1 MEAAYNELL
10 EFDVTATLSPSPLI
24 NINTPKKVKSPI
36 VREIQKLRKSGS
48 SSSEIMEHLLDTD
61 GLTKPATRRS
71 KEQETGARL
80 KKQEVMFTATPPP
93 IKWVLQPD
101 SSEMAKPRKQLKRT
115 VEAEKVSEKNSKEW
129 IPIKENKET
138 RSTDKKTTKPVDNK
152 FQQKI
157 KIKNA
162 KELIQKFPTK
172 EDLNNGCLKEHF
184 KDNEPALFEIDKN
197 QNYII
202 LAPSDIHCFYKIMK
216 DWPEDIIKK
225 DQLEVFEKD
234 LRPILCVNKICENM
248 EI

>member
-93 IKWVLQPD
+93 IKRVLQPTAVRWL
-101 SSEMAKPRKQLKRT
+101 SC
-115 VEAEKVSEKNSKEW
+115 KN
-129 IPIKENKET
+129 N
-138 RSTDKKTTKPVDNK
+138 
-152 FQQKI
+152 
-157 KIKNA
+157 
-162 KELIQKFPTK
+162 
-172 EDLNNGCLKEHF
+172 
-184 KDNEPALFEIDKN
+184 
-197 QNYII
+197 
-202 LAPSDIHCFYKIMK
+202 
-216 DWPEDIIKK
+216 
-225 DQLEVFEKD
+225 
-234 LRPILCVNKICENM
+234 
-248 EI
+248 